1 MKKRIRKLMFLS
13 SLSVLLAG
21 LLLAVVISHRYFA
34 QIQSEQLQAQL
45 ELAACAVEESGAD
58 YLKQLKPQE
67 YRLTLV
73 AENGA
78 VLYDTEARE
87 AMTENHG
94 NRVEIASALQDG
106 AGTSVRYSAT
116 MLERTVYLARRLTN
130 GTVLRISAGYATTL
144 SLLVRMLPMLLFVT
158 ALAAVLSARIASR
171 LSGWIV
177 APFSMLNL
185 ERPLDNEVYEEL
197 SPLLLRISEQN
208 RQIAGQVE
216 QLRQAKQEFA
226 TITGSMREALIL
238 LNRREQ
244 VISVNPAAQALF
256 GTGDTVIGKPFLML
270 ERHPGISRCIEKAV
284 SEGHAETAWERSGR
298 IYRVLTSRI
307 PEEGEM
313 TGVVVLVLDETEKAQ
328 AEQVRREFTANVSH
342 ELKTPLQAIMGS
354 AELLEN
360 GMVKPEDT
368 KKFLGHIR
376 SEAARLLSLITDIIR
391 LSQLEETQETRTEAV
406 ELEGVIREAVGVL
419 QPFSEQKGITLRLF
433 TEELWIDSVREYWYE
448 IVYHLCEN
456 AIRYNKESG
465 EVTVELR
472 KEQNKVVLRVTDSGI
487 GIAAEHQER
496 IFERFY
502 RVDKSRS
509 RQTGGTGLG
518 LSIVKH
524 AVQAIGAVILVRSEP
539 EVGTCMTVVFQ
550 PEKKEN
556 SLPPWE

>member
-13 SLSVLLAG
+13 SIAVLFAG

-45 ELAACAVEESGAD
+45 ELAACAVEKSGVD

-73 AENGA
+73 AENGT
-78 VLYDTEARE
+78 VLYDTGIGET
-87 AMTENHG
+87 MTENHG
-94 NRVEIASALQDG
+94 NRAEIVSAIQDG
-106 AGTSVRYSAT
+106 TGTSVRYSAT

-144 SLLVRMLPMLLFVT
+144 SLLVRMLPLLLFVT
-158 ALAAVLSARIASR
+158 ALAAVLSARIAGR

-197 SPLLLRISEQN
+197 SPLLLRIAEQN
-208 RQIAGQVE
+208 RQIAGQME

-238 LNRREQ
+238 LDGKEQ

-270 ERHPGISRCIEKAV
+270 ERHPGVSRCIEKAV
-284 SEGHAETAWERSGR
+284 SGGHAETAWKRSGR
-298 IYRVLTSRI
+298 VYRVLTSRI

-342 ELKTPLQAIMGS
+342 ELKTPLQTIMGS

-391 LSQLEETQETRTEAV
+391 LSQLEEAQEPGTEPV
-406 ELEGVIREAVGVL
+406 ELEGVIREAAGVL

-433 TEELWIDSVREYWYE
+433 TEELWVDSVREYWYE

-456 AIRYNKESG
+456 AIRYNKENG

-472 KEQNKVVLRVTDSGI
+472 REQNKAVLRVTDTGI

-524 AVQAIGAVILVRSEP
+524 AVQAIGAVISVRSEP
-539 EVGTCMTVVFQ
+539 EAGTCMTVEFQ
-550 PEKKEN
+550 QEKKN
-556 SLPPWE
+556 GLPTRE